1 MKEGASMKRTYIIK
15 NLDCA
20 HCGALIEEA
29 IGKIDGVESSVLS
42 FPSRKIVVEGEL
54 RDDILAEMNRV
65 CDEIEPGTVIAE
77 EDELSGDSE
86 TNRSDIVLMAT
97 GVLLFIAGIIFHSVL
112 KLNIMGIILYIL
124 AYLLLG
130 KDILINT
137 AKNISKGKIFDE
149 NLLMTV
155 ATVGAF
161 VLGEYS
167 EAVGVVLFFK
177 IGELFE
183 SYAVNRSRKS
193 LTALTQLKVE
203 EAEVFVDGEYRII
216 NADDIA
222 VGDRVRVRAGERV
235 AVDGVIVEGSTLIDM
250 SAINGESVPVE
261 ATVGD
266 TIVSGSINM
275 NSVIVISAQAE
286 AKDSMMAKIA
296 EAIESATL
304 SKPKTERFISRFAS
318 VYTPIVLA
326 VALFTAVVSSV
337 ITGEWSKWLYTALT
351 FLVISCPCA
360 LVLSVPLAYYAGIG
374 RASEL
379 GILFKGGA
387 SLEALGKVKVI
398 AFDKTGTIT
407 DGSFGVTEVTVYNG
421 ADEQKMLSFCLTCEE
436 ASSHPVAVSI
446 TEYCRNRGVC
456 SSDAEEFCELAGRGV
471 SAVVGG
477 ERILCGNIKLMEENA
492 IAVGE
497 TSQDSFGTA
506 VYVAVSG
513 VLMGRIIVSDKIREG
528 ASESVKALKKSGIKT
543 ALLSGDRKE
552 NTVSVAKKLG
562 IDSAEGA
569 LLPTEKLEKIRKL
582 REEYGPVMFVG
593 DGINDGP
600 VLAGADVGGA
610 VSSGSDLAL
619 EASDV
624 VFVNSD
630 PRSTFRAKEIADKT
644 QSISR
649 QNIVFAL
656 AVKAMVL
663 VLGLLGISSMWFA
676 VFADSGVAM
685 LLILNSVR
693 LIKPFGKGRK
703 AV

>member
-1 MKEGASMKRTYIIK
+1 MKRTYIIK

-77 EDELSGDSE
+77 EDELSGNSE

-97 GVLLFIAGIIFHSVL
+97 GVLLFVAGIIFHSVL
-112 KLNIMGIILYIL
+112 KLNIMGIILYVL

-193 LTALTQLKVE
+193 ITALTELKVE
-203 EAEVFVDGEYRII
+203 EAEVFVDGEYRKI

-222 VGDRVRVRAGERV
+222 VGDMVRVRAGERV
-235 AVDGVIVEGSTLIDM
+235 AVDGVIVEGSTLVDM

-261 ATVGD
+261 ASVGD

-326 VALFTAVVSSV
+326 VALFTAVVPSV

-421 ADEQKMLSFCLTCEE
+421 ADEQKMLSFCMTCEE

-471 SAVVGG
+471 SAVAGG
-477 ERILCGNIKLMEENA
+477 EKILCGNIKLMEENA

-497 TSQDSFGTA
+497 ASQDSHGTA

-513 VLMGRIIVSDKIREG
+513 MLMGRIIVSDKIREG
-528 ASESVKALKKSGIKT
+528 ASEAVKALKKSGIKT

-562 IDSAEGA
+562 MDIADGA
-569 LLPTEKLEKIRKL
+569 LLPAEKLEKIRNL

-630 PRSTFRAKEIADKT
+630 PRSAFRAKEIADKT

-693 LIKPFGKGRK
+693 LIKPFGKVRK

>member
-1 MKEGASMKRTYIIK
+1 MKRTYIIK

-54 RDDILAEMNRV
+54 RDDILAELNRV

-77 EDELSGDSE
+77 EGEFSGDSE

-97 GVLLFIAGIIFHSVL
+97 GVLLFIAGIILHSVL

-193 LTALTQLKVE
+193 ITALTQLKVE
-203 EAEVFVDGEYRII
+203 EAEVFVDGEYRKI

-326 VALFTAVVSSV
+326 VALFTAVVPSV

-421 ADEQKMLSFCLTCEE
+421 ADEQKMLSFCMTCEE

-477 ERILCGNIKLMEENA
+477 EKILCGNIKLMEENA

-497 TSQDSFGTA
+497 ASQDSHGTA

-528 ASESVKALKKSGIKT
+528 ASEAVKALKKSGIKT

-552 NTVSVAKKLG
+552 NTVSVAEKLG
-562 IDSAEGA
+562 MDIAEGA
-569 LLPTEKLEKIRKL
+569 LLPAEKLEKIRKL

-630 PRSTFRAKEIADKT
+630 PRSAFRAKEIADKT

>member
-54 RDDILAEMNRV
+54 RDDILAELNRV

-77 EDELSGDSE
+77 EGEFSGDSE

-97 GVLLFIAGIIFHSVL
+97 GVLLFIAGIILHSVL

-193 LTALTQLKVE
+193 ITALTQLKVE
-203 EAEVFVDGEYRII
+203 EAEVFVDGEYRKI

-326 VALFTAVVSSV
+326 VALFTAVVPSV

-421 ADEQKMLSFCLTCEE
+421 ADEQKMLSFCMTCEE

-477 ERILCGNIKLMEENA
+477 EKILCGNIKLMEENA

-497 TSQDSFGTA
+497 ASQDSHGTA

-528 ASESVKALKKSGIKT
+528 ASEAVKALKKSGIKT

-552 NTVSVAKKLG
+552 NTVSVAEKLG
-562 IDSAEGA
+562 MDIAEGA
-569 LLPTEKLEKIRKL
+569 LLPAEKLEKIRKL

-630 PRSTFRAKEIADKT
+630 PRSAFRAKEIADKT

>member
-1 MKEGASMKRTYIIK
+1 MKKTYIIK

-29 IGKIDGVESSVLS
+29 IGKINGVESSVLS

-54 RDDILAEMNRV
+54 NGDILAEMNRV
-65 CDEIEPGTVIAE
+65 CDEIEPGTEIAE
-77 EDELSGDSE
+77 EGELSGDSE
-86 TNRSDIVLMAT
+86 GNRAEIVLMIA
-97 GVLLFIAGIIFHSVL
+97 GVLLFAAGIVLHSVL
-112 KLNIMGIILYIL
+112 KMHLFGVILYIA

-137 AKNISKGKIFDE
+137 AKNISRGKIFDE

-161 VLGEYS
+161 ILGEYS

-183 SYAVNRSRKS
+183 SYAVNRSRRS
-193 LTALTQLKVE
+193 ITALTELKVE
-203 EAEVFVDGEYRII
+203 EAEVLVEGEYRKVR
-216 NADDIA
+216 AEDIA
-222 VGDRVRVRAGERV
+222 VGDMVRVRPGERV
-235 AVDGVIVEGSTLIDM
+235 AVDGIITEGTTLIDM

-261 ATVGD
+261 ASVGD
-266 TIVSGSINM
+266 RVLSGSINM
-275 NSVIVISAQAE
+275 NSVIIIEAIAE

-296 EAIESATL
+296 DAIESATL
-304 SKPKTERFISRFAS
+304 SKPKTERFISRFAG

-326 VALFTAVVSSV
+326 VALFTAVVPSIV
-337 ITGEWSKWLYTALT
+337 TGEWSKWIYTALT

-360 LVLSVPLAYYAGIG
+360 LVLSVPLAFYAGIG

-407 DGSFGVTEVTVYNG
+407 DGSFGVTDVQVYND
-421 ADEQKMLSFCLTCEE
+421 ADEELMLRYCMSCEE
-436 ASSHPVAVSI
+436 TSSHPVAVSI
-446 TEYCRNRGVC
+446 TEYCRNRGLA
-456 SSDAEEFCELAGRGV
+456 SSEAENLTELAGRGV
-471 SAVVGG
+471 SAVVGR
-477 ERILCGNIKLMEENA
+477 EKILCGNIKLMEENG
-492 IAVGE
+492 ISVN
-497 TSQDSFGTA
+497 DSSEDCLGTV

-513 VLMGRIIVSDKIREG
+513 GLWGRITVSDKIREG
-528 ASESVKALKKSGIKT
+528 ASEAIKALKKSGIKT

-552 NTVSVAKKLG
+552 NTVSAAEKLG
-562 IDSAEGA
+562 MDIAEGA
-569 LLPTEKLEKIRKL
+569 LLPTEKLEKIKKL
-582 REEYGPVMFVG
+582 REDYGAVMFVG

-630 PRSTFRAKEIADKT
+630 PRSVVRAKETADKT

-649 QNIVFAL
+649 QNIIFAL

-663 VLGLLGISSMWFA
+663 VLGLFGISSMWFA

-703 AV
+703 TV

>member
-77 EDELSGDSE
+77 EDELSGNSE

-97 GVLLFIAGIIFHSVL
+97 GVLLFVAGIIFHSVL
-112 KLNIMGIILYIL
+112 KLNIMGIIFYIL

-193 LTALTQLKVE
+193 ITALTELKVE
-203 EAEVFVDGEYRII
+203 EAEVFVDGEYRKI

-326 VALFTAVVSSV
+326 VALFTAVVPSV

-421 ADEQKMLSFCLTCEE
+421 ADEQKMLSFCMTCEE

-456 SSDAEEFCELAGRGV
+456 SSDAEEFCELVGRGV

-497 TSQDSFGTA
+497 ASQDSFGTA

-528 ASESVKALKKSGIKT
+528 ASEAVKAHKKSGIKT

-552 NTVSVAKKLG
+552 NTVSVAEKLG
-562 IDSAEGA
+562 MDIAEGA
-569 LLPTEKLEKIRKL
+569 LLPAEKLEKIRKL

-630 PRSTFRAKEIADKT
+630 PRSAFRAKEIADKT

-656 AVKAMVL
+656 VVKAMVL

-703 AV
+703 AI

>member
-54 RDDILAEMNRV
+54 RDDILAELNRV

-77 EDELSGDSE
+77 EGEFSGDSE

-97 GVLLFIAGIIFHSVL
+97 GVLLFIAGIILHSVL

-193 LTALTQLKVE
+193 ITALTQLKVE
-203 EAEVFVDGEYRII
+203 EAEVFVDGEYRKI

-326 VALFTAVVSSV
+326 VALFTAVVPSV

-421 ADEQKMLSFCLTCEE
+421 ADEQKMLSFCMTCEE

-477 ERILCGNIKLMEENA
+477 EKILCGNIKLMEENA

-497 TSQDSFGTA
+497 ASQDSHGTA

-528 ASESVKALKKSGIKT
+528 ASEAVKALKKSGIKT

-552 NTVSVAKKLG
+552 NTVSVAEKLG
-562 IDSAEGA
+562 MDIAEGA
-569 LLPTEKLEKIRKL
+569 LLPAEKLEKIRKL

-624 VFVNSD
+624 VLFNSA
-630 PRSTFRAKEIADKT
+630 PRSAFRAKEIADKT

>member
-1 MKEGASMKRTYIIK
+1 MKRTYIIK

-77 EDELSGDSE
+77 EGELSGDSE

-193 LTALTQLKVE
+193 ITALTELKVE
-203 EAEVFVDGEYRII
+203 EAEVFVDGEYRKI

-326 VALFTAVVSSV
+326 VALFTAVVPSV

-421 ADEQKMLSFCLTCEE
+421 AEEQKMLSFCLTCEE

-456 SSDAEEFCELAGRGV
+456 SSVAEEFCELAGRGV

-477 ERILCGNIKLMEENA
+477 EKILCGNIKLMEENA

-497 TSQDSFGTA
+497 ASQDSFGTA

-528 ASESVKALKKSGIKT
+528 AYEAVKALKKSGIKT

-552 NTVSVAKKLG
+552 NTVSVAEKLG
-562 IDSAEGA
+562 MDIAEGA
-569 LLPTEKLEKIRKL
+569 LLPAEKLEKIRKL

>member
-1 MKEGASMKRTYIIK
+1 MKRTYIIK

-29 IGKIDGVESSVLS
+29 IGNIDGVESSVLS

-193 LTALTQLKVE
+193 ITALTELKVE
-203 EAEVFVDGEYRII
+203 EAEVFVDGEYRKI

-326 VALFTAVVSSV
+326 VALFTAVVPSV
-337 ITGEWSKWLYTALT
+337 ISGEWSKWLYTALT

-421 ADEQKMLSFCLTCEE
+421 ADEQKMLSFCMTCEE

-446 TEYCRNRGVC
+446 TEYCRNKGVC

-477 ERILCGNIKLMEENA
+477 EKILCGNIKLMEENA

-497 TSQDSFGTA
+497 ASQDSFGTA

-513 VLMGRIIVSDKIREG
+513 ALMGRIIVSDKIREG
-528 ASESVKALKKSGIKT
+528 ASEAVKALKKSGIKT

-552 NTVSVAKKLG
+552 NTVSVAEKLG
-562 IDSAEGA
+562 MDIAEGA
-569 LLPTEKLEKIRKL
+569 LLPAEKLEKIRKL

-630 PRSTFRAKEIADKT
+630 PRSAFRATEIADKT

-693 LIKPFGKGRK
+693 LIKPFGKVRK